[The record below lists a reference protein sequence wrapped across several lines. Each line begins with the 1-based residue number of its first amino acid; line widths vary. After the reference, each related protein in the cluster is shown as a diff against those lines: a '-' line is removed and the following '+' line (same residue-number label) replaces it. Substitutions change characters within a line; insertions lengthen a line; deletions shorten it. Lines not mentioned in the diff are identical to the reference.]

1 MRDSRGFTLIE
12 LLLVVA
18 ILGILMTIS
27 MVNYR
32 QTRLR
37 AAETSAIGS
46 LAAINQAQFA
56 YMHTCGN
63 QKFAPHLT
71 SLGKPN
77 PGTSTPYLSPD
88 LTGADEVVK
97 SGYRILMA
105 GAEVTGPQL
114 TCTGETPVEAYH
126 VTADPIA
133 PAVSGKRYFGTNG
146 DLVIYEFEE
155 SFDGKM
161 PDAGPPRWGRRA
173 AGPYASPR
181 DTRFNA

>member
-18 ILGILMTIS
+18 IIGILLTMA
-27 MVNYR
+27 MANYSHARR
-32 QTRLR
+32 Q
-37 AAETSAIGS
+37 AAETSAITALS
-46 LAAINQAQFA
+46 AINQAQFA

-88 LTGADEVVK
+88 LTGADEVIK

-105 GAEVTGPQL
+105 GTEVTGPQL
-114 TCTGETPVEAYH
+114 TCTGEVPVETYH

-133 PAVSGKRYFGTNG
+133 PDVSGTRYFGTNG

-161 PDAGPPRWGRRA
+161 PDSGAPSMGQESRGTIR
-173 AGPYASPR
+173 
-181 DTRFNA
+181 

>member
-37 AAETSAIGS
+37 AAETSAIAS
-46 LAAINQAQFA
+46 LSAINQAQFA

-63 QKFAPHLT
+63 QKFAPNLT

-77 PGTSTPYLSPD
+77 PGTNAPYLSPD
-88 LTGADEVVK
+88 LTGADEVMK

-105 GAEVTGPQL
+105 GPEVTGAQL
-114 TCTGETPVEAYH
+114 TCTGEIPVEAYH
-126 VTADPIA
+126 VTADPIT
-133 PAVSGKRYFGTNG
+133 PELSGKRYFGTNT

-161 PDAGPPRWGRRA
+161 PDVGPPQMGQESRGAIR
-173 AGPYASPR
+173 
-181 DTRFNA
+181 